1 MKYLIIL
8 FIIAIIFISGCDILG
23 PRDNYPR
30 AYPTPA
36 RIPAEYTTT
45 STTSTTSTTVIF
57 DCKSCPER
65 TICRNN
71 ECIKV
76 EYSNTEDTG
85 SLGTY

>member
-1 MKYLIIL
+1 MRYLLILLIIAL
-8 FIIAIIFISGCDILG
+8 IFVSGCDILG

-36 RIPAEYTTT
+36 RIPAEYTTSSST
-45 STTSTTSTTVIF
+45 STTIIF

-71 ECIKV
+71 ECIEV
-76 EYSNTEDTG
+76 RYSNTEDTG